1 VTASTSPTPTTTP
14 PCRSD
19 PDRWFDRAGRTHAL
33 AACLACQAR
42 SWCARE
48 ALGAKAAWGMWAGIW
63 IDGDLA
69 DVEHYLRAI
78 ADDAPSTA
86 PPPPANIHRRAP
98 PLARALVIIRP
109 SAAEHNVAALITAR
123 SGGHCEILASGCRL
137 DLAAIASR
145 IHGRCGHELTNSAD
159 GYAVCGSCQASVAIM
174 EPLLA
179 RRLGYILDDVVTP
192 AAVPF
197 YWRQRHWM
205 RFDPAGG
212 AAPISSA
219 ERTA

>member
-1 VTASTSPTPTTTP
+1 
-14 PCRSD
+14 
-19 PDRWFDRAGRTHAL
+19 
-33 AACLACQAR
+33 
-42 SWCARE
+42 
-48 ALGAKAAWGMWAGIW
+48 MWAGIW

-86 PPPPANIHRRAP
+86 PPPPTTIHRQLP
-98 PLARALVIIRP
+98 PPARASVVIGP
-109 SAAEHNVAALITAR
+109 SAAEHNVAALITVR
-123 SGGHCEILASGCRL
+123 SSGHCEILASGCRL
-137 DLAAIASR
+137 DLEAIVDR
-145 IHGRCGHELTNSAD
+145 IPGRGGHDLTNSAD
-159 GYAVCGSCQASVAIM
+159 GYAVCGSCQASVATM
-174 EPLLA
+174 EPRLA
-179 RRLGYILDDVVTP
+179 RRLGYIVDDVVTA